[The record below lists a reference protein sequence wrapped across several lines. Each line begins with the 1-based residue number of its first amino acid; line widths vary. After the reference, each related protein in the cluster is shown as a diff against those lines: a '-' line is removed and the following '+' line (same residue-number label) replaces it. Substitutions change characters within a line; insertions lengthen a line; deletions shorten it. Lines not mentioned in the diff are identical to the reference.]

1 MFNFNQ
7 FSSLLL
13 VGAIPALLHALLL
26 FVRAW
31 REERWSDFL
40 AGSILVVGLLYVTQW
55 MLGFGG
61 WYDERDGRT
70 TVMFYV
76 LWDQLIVLG
85 PLCWL
90 YFRAVT
96 NTDFRWQRRY
106 WLHFVP
112 WLLYLLPYIIVLL
125 YDWIGVR
132 LINGEVFTFF
142 GDTRGPAMEWM
153 HSSGGYPGEVV
164 FALIRLGLI
173 AYLLLTVRDY
183 RRYRKYLKEEFS
195 NADQLSFSGHGYLLG
210 LLLLGICLTV
220 IIEGVNLFSTDAG
233 YTDAW
238 FSYMT
243 MAVLLLFAGVEFYAV
258 DTRLTR
264 SLRFG
269 GAAAGAMT
277 GTNEQG
283 QVSQAATSTPSL
295 TSGPPNTTAEDTVWA
310 EKLNNYLAEHPAH
323 LNPELKLGD
332 LAKALGT
339 NPSVLSRVINTNYQ
353 LNFND
358 FINARRCAA
367 FLEKVEAG
375 EHRRHTL
382 LSLALDS
389 GFNSKSTF
397 NRAFRKHY
405 GKSPKA
411 AVEESVSNHNS
422 GRPKY

>member
-13 VGAIPALLHALLL
+13 VGAVPALLHAVLL

-40 AGSILVVGLLYVTQW
+40 AGCILSVGVLYVAQW

-96 NTDFRWQRRY
+96 NTNFRWHRRY
-106 WLHFVP
+106 RLHFLP
-112 WLLYLLPYIIVLL
+112 WLLYLLPFIAALL
-125 YDWIGVR
+125 YDWVGVR
-132 LINGEVFTFF
+132 MLSGEEFAYF
-142 GDTRGPAMEWM
+142 GDTRGPAMDWIHE
-153 HSSGGYPGEVV
+153 HGGYPGDVA
-164 FALIRLGLI
+164 FAFIRLSLI
-173 AYLLLTVRDY
+173 AYLLFTIRDY
-183 RRYRKYLKEEFS
+183 RRYRSYLKKEFS
-195 NADQLSFSGHGYLLG
+195 NADQLSLSGHGYLLG
-210 LLLLGICLTV
+210 LLLLGISLTV
-220 IIEGVNLFSTDAG
+220 VIEAVNLFSSNAG
-233 YTDAW
+233 YVDAW
-238 FSYMT
+238 FSYFT
-243 MAVLLLFAGVEFYAV
+243 MAVLLLFAGVQFYSV

-264 SLRFG
+264 SLRFE
-269 GAAAGAMT
+269 GAAAGAAEV
-277 GTNEQG
+277 NEQG
-283 QVSQAATSTPSL
+283 SEPETKPFPTASSVPPDTS
-295 TSGPPNTTAEDTVWA
+295 AEDTAWA
-310 EKLNNYLAEHPAH
+310 RKLDDYLAEHPAH

-339 NPSVLSRVINTNYQ
+339 NSSVLSRVINTSYQ

-367 FLEKVEAG
+367 FLGKVKAG
-375 EHRRHTL
+375 EHHQHTL

-405 GKSPKA
+405 GKSPRA
-411 AVEESVSNHNS
+411 AVEESF
-422 GRPKY
+422 